1 VPAAPNPPRPT
12 AAPARARAQVLERLP
27 EAKGVLVT
35 AGALG
40 SAYCFR
46 GPGGK
51 QDLAGRVPVL
61 RVSVQDTTGAG
72 DAFLAGFLFVMVQ
85 ARPRAGPAPPPPNPR
100 ACMPAQR

>member
-1 VPAAPNPPRPT
+1 
-12 AAPARARAQVLERLP
+12 VLERLP

-72 DAFLAGFLFVMVQ
+72 DAYLAGFLFVMVQ
-85 ARPRAGPAPPPPNPR
+85 ARRPPGRPRCRATPRASVPAR
-100 ACMPAQR
+100 G